1 MSLIR
6 MAMTAPRR
14 VVRGYPTAAS
24 VQVARGQR
32 SVWVGIQ
39 FLFDLFRNR
48 TA

>member
-1 MSLIR
+1 MNLFSTG
-6 MAMTAPRR
+6 MKPDMR
-14 VVRGYPTAAS
+14 VGCASPAAAS